1 MWLLPCCRNDPRQV
15 FERVDCRFGNQ
26 TKSRVEI
33 RAILVRLVIADG
45 HFYMSLIANMCAI
58 LGLSTAVILGTA
70 DCSHQAVSIPGAPA
84 PQYQLTATVHDLM
97 EGLIDP
103 SADTLWDSVAYI
115 ASAAGIE
122 DRQPRTAADWQAV
135 RTSAVNLI
143 ESANLLSMPG
153 RVVANDSPDNPP
165 QPGPGELS
173 HAEIQKRI
181 EATHEGFVQFARGL
195 QAAGLEALAAIDAK
209 NAQGLMD
216 AGTTI
221 DNACEACHVTYWYP
235 NQWRP

>member
-1 MWLLPCCRNDPRQV
+1 MRFSADMRVRALLPVLVLSAIAGCSRQ
-15 FERVDCRFGNQ
+15 
-26 TKSRVEI
+26 TAPKS
-33 RAILVRLVIADG
+33 D
-45 HFYMSLIANMCAI
+45 
-58 LGLSTAVILGTA
+58 
-70 DCSHQAVSIPGAPA
+70 APA
-84 PQYQLTATVHDLM
+84 AQYLLTATVHDLM

-122 DRQPRTAADWQAV
+122 DRQPRSAEEWQAV

-143 ESANLLSMPG
+143 EAANLLSMPG
-153 RVVANDSPDNPP
+153 RIVANDPPDHPA

-181 EATHEGFVQFARGL
+181 DATHAGFVQFARGL
-195 QAAGLEALAAIDAK
+195 QSAGLEALAAIDAK
-209 NAQGLMD
+209 NSQKLMD
-216 AGTTI
+216 SGTTI

-235 NQWRP
+235 NQRRP

>member
-1 MWLLPCCRNDPRQV
+1 VPQ
-15 FERVDCRFGNQ
+15 
-26 TKSRVEI
+26 
-33 RAILVRLVIADG
+33 
-45 HFYMSLIANMCAI
+45 
-58 LGLSTAVILGTA
+58 
-70 DCSHQAVSIPGAPA
+70 
-84 PQYQLTATVHDLM
+84 PQYRLTATVQDLM

-115 ASAAGIE
+115 ASAKGIE
-122 DRQPRTAADWQAV
+122 DRQPRTPEEWQAV
-135 RTSAVNLI
+135 RTGAVNLI
-143 ESANLLSMPG
+143 EASNLLIIPG
-153 RVVANDSPDNPP
+153 RVVAREPSDKAV

-181 EATHEGFVQFARGL
+181 DATHEVFVGFAHGL

-216 AGTTI
+216 SGTTI

-235 NQWRP
+235 NQKQP